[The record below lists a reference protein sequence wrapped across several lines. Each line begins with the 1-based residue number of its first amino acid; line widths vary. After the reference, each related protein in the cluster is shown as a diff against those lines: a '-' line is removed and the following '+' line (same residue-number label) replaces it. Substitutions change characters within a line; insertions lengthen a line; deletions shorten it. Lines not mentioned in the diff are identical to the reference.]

1 MRRLNPHLRKKCAVF
16 EPYHFCLLGGF
27 RKREKIWYDFTDIP
41 PPEIPRTC
49 VEVHWSSS
57 NSESERSNV
66 HAGCLLR
73 QGFQPDL
80 HFLSVHLFI
89 SERSSSE
96 ARAVL
101 HP

>member
-49 VEVHWSSS
+49 VEVH
-57 NSESERSNV
+57 
-66 HAGCLLR
+66 
-73 QGFQPDL
+73 
-80 HFLSVHLFI
+80 
-89 SERSSSE
+89 
-96 ARAVL
+96 
-101 HP
+101 